1 MIDDRSDPNRP
12 PDPYDGPP
20 LGRDLM
26 GRRPSPDDAAGWGIF
41 AALAIIALVIG
52 GLFWYGAA
60 REQDTSTASYRPP
73 ADIRAPA
80 TPNAADPPV
89 RPNPSGTK

>member
-12 PDPYDGPP
+12 PDRYGEPP

-26 GRRPSPDDAAGWGIF
+26 GPRPLPDDGTGWGIF
-41 AALAIIALVIG
+41 AALAIIAVVIG

-60 REQDTSTASYRPP
+60 HERNTSTANYQPP
-73 ADIRAPA
+73 AQIGAPA
-80 TPNAADPPV
+80 TPSAADPPV
-89 RPNPSGTK
+89 RPSPPGTK

>member
-12 PDPYDGPP
+12 PDPYGEPP

-26 GRRPSPDDAAGWGIF
+26 GPRPSSDDAAGWGIF
-41 AALAIIALVIG
+41 AALAIIVLVIG

-60 REQDTSTASYRPP
+60 QERDHNTASYQPP
-73 ADIRAPA
+73 TEIKAPA
-80 TPNAADPPV
+80 TPSAADPPV